1 MVTEWLGNAWTA
13 LYFFLVRP
21 MWKWVLR
28 KYTGRCELL
37 RLSYQYD
44 EGAKRTKSI
53 EKSLKLSRVT
63 YLKELYK
70 SDNIQDVAAAAQEV
84 MVLKAVVSE
93 VHPRFMDCFQVCLCQ
108 ICGYKKL
115 KNEVES
121 IKKVLYSAENPDHET
136 KLLKLWEVMMP
147 DVKLEMRVSNQWKEL
162 GFQGDDPKTDFRGMG
177 VLGLYQLL
185 YFAVKHSDQCRR
197 ILSRSKHPTYWY
209 PYAVVG
215 INLTKAIYELLQS
228 GALRTHFYN
237 ISKGQPFLHDFHE
250 VYCYMLFEFDKF
262 WINSKP
268 KDIMEFGRLQGKFKK
283 LVLSKL
289 KDDPSTVLVADFQKG
304 HHGED
309 CFGNS

>member
-13 LYFFLVRP
+13 LYFFLIRP

-37 RLSYQYD
+37 RISYEYD
-44 EGAKRTKSI
+44 AGAQRTKSI

-70 SDNIQDVAAAAQEV
+70 SDNIQDVSAAAQEV
-84 MVLKAVVSE
+84 MLIKAIVPE

-115 KNEVES
+115 KNEVET
-121 IKKVLYSAENPDHET
+121 IRKELYSAENPEHEK

-147 DVKLEMRVSNQWKEL
+147 NTKLETRICNQWKEL

-177 VLGLYQLL
+177 ILGLHQLL
-185 YFAVKHSDQCRR
+185 YFAVKHTDQCQR
-197 ILSRSKHPTYWY
+197 ILSRSNHPSLWY

-215 INLTKAIYELLQS
+215 INMTKATHELLQS

-237 ISKGQPFLHDFHE
+237 VTKEQPLITDLHE
-250 VYCYMLFEFDKF
+250 VYCYLVFEFDKF
-262 WINSKP
+262 WFNSKP

-283 LVLSKL
+283 QILNKL
-289 KDDPSTVLVADFQKG
+289 KDNPSTVLVADFQKG
-304 HHGED
+304 QVQD
-309 CFGNS
+309 S

>member
-37 RLSYQYD
+37 RICYQYD

-53 EKSLKLSRVT
+53 ERSLKLSRVT

-70 SDNIQDVAAAAQEV
+70 SGNIPDTAAAAQEV
-84 MVLKAVVSE
+84 MKIKAIVQE

-115 KNEVES
+115 KNDVDTIRRVS
-121 IKKVLYSAENPDHET
+121 YSAENSDHE
-136 KLLKLWEVMMP
+136 KILLELWDNMMP
-147 DVKLEMRVSNQWKEL
+147 GVKLETRICNQWKEL
-162 GFQGDDPKTDFRGMG
+162 GFQGEDPKTDFRGMG

-185 YFAVKHSDQCRR
+185 HFATKHREQCRR
-197 ILSRSKHPTYWY
+197 VLSRSNHPTYWY

-215 INLTKAIYELLQS
+215 INLTKAIFDMLQS

-237 ISKGQPFLHDFHE
+237 TSKDKPCIHDYHE
-250 VYCYMLFEFDKF
+250 VYCYMFFEFDKF
-262 WINSKP
+262 WFDSKP

-283 LVLSKL
+283 LIQDRL
-289 KDDPSTVLVADFQKG
+289 KDDPSTVLVADFQK
-304 HHGED
+304 EE
-309 CFGNS
+309 